1 MSSAS
6 SLDIAEDFFEPK
18 FKDASNPEIDY
29 FTAGDAFYTT
39 SSHLTAISKEH
50 SNSLPSCDI

>member
-6 SLDIAEDFFEPK
+6 SLYIAEDFFEPK

-50 SNSLPSCDI
+50 SNS